1 MRFEIV
7 FEQTGDT
14 IPFVSLNDQI
24 LEFYV
29 NYLTVQNLNSFELS
43 SPRTALGMSEK
54 ICALDNSIKQNNTW
68 MEILLDRTVK
78 PMQDLEYLNQD
89 LLNQYHADWVDSQD
103 IVYDIDAK
111 RKQHCHT
118 GLAEQIH
125 DLFPDSIRYPKIGTV
140 LQHLGYSD
148 AYDKINLDIHSIES
162 MFNRLKYQVKNQNW
176 VSVKN
181 PFLHQGLSHNTSNLR
196 LAFNHLGRTLY
207 DKFLSQDNTLACG
220 DENNYHELLGFVE
233 LSLGRPESIDMS
245 AEYIEWCE
253 SNRRAPLGVNLNF
266 GNIPNLDKHL
276 TDYRIVIYRNSL
288 KNNSFSIHLT

>member
-43 SPRTALGMSEK
+43 SPQTALNMSEK
-54 ICALDNSIKQNNTW
+54 IRALDNSIKQNNNW

-78 PMQDLEYLNQD
+78 PMLNLEYLNQD
-89 LLNQYHADWVDSQD
+89 LLNQYHADWVNSQD
-103 IVYDIDAK
+103 IEYDIDAK
-111 RKQHCHT
+111 RKQHRHT
-118 GLAEQIH
+118 GLTEQIH
-125 DLFPDSIRYPKIGTV
+125 DLFPDDIRYPKIGTI

-148 AYDKINLDIHSIES
+148 AYDKINLDIHSIEL
-162 MFNRLKYQVKNQNW
+162 MFNKLKYQVKNQNW

-196 LAFNHLGRTLY
+196 LTFNHLGRSLY
-207 DKFLSQDNTLACG
+207 EKFLSQDNTLGCR
-220 DENNYHELLGFVE
+220 DENTYHELLGFVE
-233 LSLGRPESIDMS
+233 LNLWRPESIDMS

-253 SNRRAPLGVNLNF
+253 SHQRVPLGVNLNF

-276 TDYRIVIYRNSL
+276 ADYRIVIYRNSL

>member
-1 MRFEIV
+1 MKFEIV

-29 NYLTVQNLNSFELS
+29 NYLTVQNLNSFELL
-43 SPRTALGMSEK
+43 SPHTALSMSEK

-89 LLNQYHADWVDSQD
+89 LLNQYHADWVTSQG

-111 RKQHCHT
+111 RKQHRYT
-118 GLAEQIH
+118 GLTEQIH
-125 DLFPDSIRYPKIGTV
+125 DLFPDNIRYPEIATV
-140 LQHLGYSD
+140 LKNLGYSD
-148 AYDKINLDIHSIES
+148 AYDKINLGIHSIEM
-162 MFNRLKYQVKNQNW
+162 MFDMLKYRVKNQNW

-181 PFLHQGLSHNTSNLR
+181 PFLHQGLSHNTSNLK

-207 DKFLSQDNTLACG
+207 NKFLCQDNTLACE

-233 LSLGRPESIDMS
+233 LSLCRPESIDMS
-245 AEYIEWCE
+245 AEYIEWCK
-253 SNRRAPLGVNLNF
+253 SHQRVPLGVNLNF

-276 TDYRIVIYRNSL
+276 ADYRIVIYRNSL